1 MGQTTQSVAVW
12 TTDWVD
18 LGAGLMVLQVS
29 SWLHAASHIAS
40 GGINRPGR
48 RASPG
53 AVAPG
58 VELLECRDEVSAEGE
73 LLALGAG
80 PETGEAPAAR
90 DVHAIERRYVIQ
102 GCVVANLRP
111 EGDRLE

>member
-40 GGINRPGR
+40 GG
-48 RASPG
+48 
-53 AVAPG
+53 
-58 VELLECRDEVSAEGE
+58 
-73 LLALGAG
+73 
-80 PETGEAPAAR
+80 
-90 DVHAIERRYVIQ
+90 
-102 GCVVANLRP
+102 
-111 EGDRLE
+111 